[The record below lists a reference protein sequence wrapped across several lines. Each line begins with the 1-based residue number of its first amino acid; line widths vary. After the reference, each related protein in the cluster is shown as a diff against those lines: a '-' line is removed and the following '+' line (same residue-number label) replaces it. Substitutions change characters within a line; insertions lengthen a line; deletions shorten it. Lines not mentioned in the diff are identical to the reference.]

1 MPARRNTAQPNAP
14 PRPSNTSPRRSTR
27 VTRSQ
32 SRDISDN
39 DVEQVGGNR
48 VREKAK
54 RPNVISNEGT
64 TVPSRQTKH
73 RSKASGSVIHLH
85 DLTKIDESPKIQY
98 PELPQTQDRNNEEV
112 GANRNPDT
120 FRRQSGQTVKSTGR
134 MSGFSGTTVRTSR
147 SDQELSREIAEDMIC
162 NLKDLSDASDKI
174 LGKLIP
180 RNISEASV
188 QDKLANLLDPTSRDR
203 KQLEKYSSTFQ
214 VHSDVYGW
222 SSLFIDVPSIVR
234 NVFDLPEQEDLQTG
248 PWRMDPVLYKANL
261 TAMVRGMMAQTNDN
275 FEKSIEA
282 LDTEFPRPFL
292 QRFVDKTSVEDT
304 ADGSTLLED
313 TFDLALDIRT
323 RSYILHAKRLV
334 DMPKFD
340 PDSLLQQIFYQDT
353 KVLNGWNV
361 TGIRSED
368 LVENRKLRNT
378 FINRLDQ
385 LRQTF
390 SSPDIDLDSLEQR
403 LSHNRLLASL
413 VRWSQLR
420 LTEIALQ
427 LERVEGADG
436 IADAMET
443 VLKGGDQVNVD
454 SKSNHSQ
461 VGQTAGPAGVAMPP
475 PVYDS
480 TSPGAIPALVTRL
493 KEREAILSASKN
505 QREILQQS
513 AAAVRA
519 TPTPAASRG
528 LLVASAPSPARG
540 QTKNASS
547 SHEPPPW
554 QPPRV
559 EDEEGLN
566 NEPDSAT
573 TIESILQ
580 TQKKIDA
587 ESNKE
592 NVAIQTRPQPTSSSQ
607 TNPRKGTPVRKQH
620 FIDAQP
626 GARRI
631 PFESQEPEP
640 SVVKNPPLLSAQN
653 LQGEAGGSQIDVS
666 EDEGFQLD
674 TRQITVS
681 KKRNRASRD
690 HSTRANGQTPSK
702 RARTEGRRV
711 PAEDGDLGNAMQ
723 RHNAA
728 YDPPAPSQ
736 IETYRVVN
744 STAKF
749 RVAMQHKRRQI
760 RNPWSDEETNRLQ
773 ELIEDFGLSWSFL
786 RDQDNRH
793 KDGPA
798 LMERDQVAL
807 KDKARNMKMDY
818 LKASSYL
825 PKNFRGIPI
834 NAAMIDKLM
843 SMGIHYDREIGART
857 DGDFTDEDE

>member
-39 DVEQVGGNR
+39 DVEQVGGR
-48 VREKAK
+48 RIREKGR
-54 RPNVISNEGT
+54 RPNAINNEAT

-73 RSKASGSVIHLH
+73 GAKASGSVRHLH

-98 PELPQTQDRNNEEV
+98 PELPRTQDRNDEEG
-112 GANRNPDT
+112 GANRNSDT

-147 SDQELSREIAEDMIC
+147 SDQELSRENAEDMIF
-162 NLKDLSDASDKI
+162 NLEDLSDASDKI
-174 LGKLIP
+174 LGKLVP

-188 QDKLANLLDPTSRDR
+188 QDKMAILLDTTSRDR
-203 KQLEKYSSTFQ
+203 KQLEKYNSTFQ
-214 VHSDVYGW
+214 VHGDVYGGV
-222 SSLFIDVPSIVR
+222 SLFIDVPAIVR
-234 NVFDLPEQEDLQTG
+234 NVFGLPEQEDLQTG

-261 TAMVRGMMAQTNDN
+261 TTMLRGMMAQNNDN
-275 FEKSIEA
+275 VEKSIEA

-292 QRFVDKTSVEDT
+292 QRFVDKTIVEDI
-304 ADGSTLLED
+304 ADGSTLLKV
-313 TFDLALDIRT
+313 TFELALDIRT

-334 DMPKFD
+334 DMPNFD
-340 PDSLLQQIFYQDT
+340 PDSLLQQIFHQDT
-353 KVLNGWNV
+353 KMLNGWNV
-361 TGIRSED
+361 VGIRSED
-368 LVENRKLRNT
+368 LVENRELRNT
-378 FINRLDQ
+378 FVNRLDQ

-390 SSPDIDLDSLEQR
+390 SSPNIDLGSLEQR
-403 LSHNRLLASL
+403 FSHNRLLASL

-427 LERVEGADG
+427 LERAGGADG
-436 IADAMET
+436 IAGAMQT
-443 VLKGGDQVNVD
+443 VLKGGNQVFLD
-454 SKSNHSQ
+454 SKSNDSQ
-461 VGQTAGPAGVAMPP
+461 VLQTAGPAGVAMPP

-480 TSPGAIPALVTRL
+480 NSTGAIPALVTRV
-493 KEREAILSASKN
+493 KEREAILRASKN
-505 QREILQQS
+505 QRELLQQS
-513 AAAVRA
+513 AA
-519 TPTPAASRG
+519 PHTPAASRG
-528 LLVASAPSPARG
+528 PLAASAPSPTRG

-554 QPPRV
+554 QPPQI
-559 EDEEGLN
+559 EDEESPN
-566 NEPDSAT
+566 NEPNFTT

-580 TQKKIDA
+580 TQKRIDA

-592 NVAIQTRPQPTSSSQ
+592 NVAIQTRPEPMPSSQ
-607 TNPRKGTPVRKQH
+607 TNPRKQK

-631 PFESQEPEP
+631 PFESQEPES

-666 EDEGFQLD
+666 EDEGFQPD
-674 TRQITVS
+674 TRQMPRS
-681 KKRNRASRD
+681 KRRNIASRD
-690 HSTRANGQTPSK
+690 HSTNADGQRPYK
-702 RARTEGRRV
+702 RARTEGGRL
-711 PAEDGDLGNAMQ
+711 PTEDGDLGNAMQ

-728 YDPPAPSQ
+728 HDPPAPSQ

-749 RVAMQHKRRQI
+749 RVASQRKRRQI
-760 RNPWSDEETNRLQ
+760 RNPWSENETNRLQ

-786 RDQDNRH
+786 QQQDNMH

-825 PKNFRGIPI
+825 PKNFRGIPV
-834 NAAMIDKLM
+834 NAAMIEKLT
-843 SMGIHYDREIGART
+843 SMGIHYDREIGMRT